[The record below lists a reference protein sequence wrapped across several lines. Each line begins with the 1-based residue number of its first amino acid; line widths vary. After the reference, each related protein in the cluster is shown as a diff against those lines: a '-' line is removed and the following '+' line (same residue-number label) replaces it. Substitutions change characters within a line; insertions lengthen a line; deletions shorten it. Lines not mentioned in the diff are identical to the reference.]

1 MVNKILLCCLFF
13 LKIQLLTG
21 QNTDIDLLKN
31 INQGSAYD
39 GFFKVVSSSASP
51 LSVAV
56 PLGLFAGGFLKKDKS
71 RKEKALYIGATLL
84 TSTLLAT
91 GTKYAVRRDRPFVTY
106 PKLIN
111 KKTEGSSPSFPS
123 GHTSVAFATAT
134 SLSLAYPKW
143 YVAVP
148 AFAWAGSVG
157 YSRMYLGVH
166 YPSDVLAGAAIGAG
180 SAYLCWWLQRQLFAK
195 RLTKEAASLAK

>member
-56 PLGLFAGGFLKKDKS
+56 PLGLFAEGFLKKDKS
-71 RKEKALYIGATLL
+71 RKEKAL
-84 TSTLLAT
+84 
-91 GTKYAVRRDRPFVTY
+91 
-106 PKLIN
+106 
-111 KKTEGSSPSFPS
+111 
-123 GHTSVAFATAT
+123 
-134 SLSLAYPKW
+134 
-143 YVAVP
+143 
-148 AFAWAGSVG
+148 
-157 YSRMYLGVH
+157 
-166 YPSDVLAGAAIGAG
+166 
-180 SAYLCWWLQRQLFAK
+180 
-195 RLTKEAASLAK
+195 